1 VRTRELINAL
11 AADQYKTSLRPR
23 NAIAVTTAIGA
34 LVTAV
39 ILVMLIG
46 VRPDLAPAL
55 SSLRFIMKVVVVLVL
70 AAAAIGATVRL
81 SRPDGSPGRWKWGLA
96 VALILLIAA
105 VAGELIAIPAWQWES
120 KLLGVNWRECLAL
133 IPVLSIPPLIG
144 LFIALR
150 HAAPS
155 DAGYAGAL
163 AGVAAGSIAAVIYA
177 THCPDDS
184 PLFVAAWYTLAIG
197 IVSLCGSVAGRRW
210 LAW

>member
-1 VRTRELINAL
+1 VKTRELIDL
-11 AADQYKTSLRPR
+11 LVADQSTTSLKPR
-23 NAIAVTTAIGA
+23 NAFAVTTATGA

-46 VRPDLAPAL
+46 VRPDLAAAL

-81 SRPDGSPGRWKWGLA
+81 SRPDGSPGHWKWGL
-96 VALILLIAA
+96 VAAFSLLVAA
-105 VAGELIAIPAWQWES
+105 VAGELVAIPAWQWEAR
-120 KLLGVNWRECLAL
+120 LLGANWLDCLAL
-133 IPVLSIPPLIG
+133 IPVLAIPPLIG

-155 DAGYAGAL
+155 DAGYAGAV
-163 AGVAAGSIAAVIYA
+163 AGVAAGGIAATIYA
-177 THCPDDS
+177 AHCPDDS
-184 PLFVAAWYTLAIG
+184 PLFVAAWYTIAIG
-197 IVSLCGSVAGRRW
+197 IVSLCGFLAGRRW

>member
-1 VRTRELINAL
+1 VKTRELINL
-11 AADQYKTSLRPR
+11 LVADQSTTSPRPR
-23 NAIAVTTAIGA
+23 NAIAVTTATGA

-46 VRPDLAPAL
+46 IRPDLAPAL
-55 SSLRFIMKVVVVLVL
+55 SSLRFIMKVAVVLVL

-81 SRPDGSPGRWKWGLA
+81 SRPDGSPGPWTWGL
-96 VALILLIAA
+96 VAALSLLVAA
-105 VAGELIAIPAWQWES
+105 VAGELIAIPAWQWEAR
-120 KLLGVNWRECLAL
+120 LLGVNWLACLAL

-155 DAGYAGAL
+155 DAGYAGAV
-163 AGVAAGSIAAVIYA
+163 AGVAAGGIAATIYA
-177 THCPDDS
+177 AHCPDDS
-184 PLFVAAWYTLAIG
+184 PLFVASWYTIAIG
-197 IVSLCGSVAGRRW
+197 IVSLCGFLAGRRW